1 MNKIYGFGSATM
13 DFRIITADYP
23 DDYKAKLLAQKT
35 SKLGGGA
42 IANCLVQVARL
53 GGETCYLGKLGNDSI
68 GKEII
73 SSLRSEKVSC
83 NNIIIDEFGCSPFNV
98 AVYQGEEQRRKGG
111 YLLPNSL
118 LSITKKDI
126 IKMTSIMKKDEWII
140 VEIGEIPLEKVLFFC
155 QEAKKKQVHI
165 LLDVDLD
172 PIKQCMGDVPLINNL
187 FMIADILLPN
197 IEALKSMY
205 NIDNKKVLLETLF
218 KQFNKPIVM
227 TAGEKGAYYISEFE
241 KYTNIL
247 ASKVE
252 VVDTVGAGDAFH
264 GGLLFGLANGWLLHE
279 AIKLG
284 IYCGG
289 KNCTQFGAREGMVD
303 FKESYK
309 RMDKDEFKQTLL
321 QDDGWGVS

>member
-1 MNKIYGFGSATM
+1 MKKIYGFGSATM
-13 DFRIITADYP
+13 DFRITTADYP
-23 DDYKAKLLAQKT
+23 DTYKSKLLAQKT

-53 GGETCYLGKLGNDSI
+53 GGKTCYLGKLGNDSI
-68 GKEII
+68 GKDII
-73 SSLRSEKVSC
+73 SSLKSEGISC
-83 NNIIIDEFGCSPFNV
+83 KHIVVDKSVCSPFNV
-98 AVYQGEEQRRKGG
+98 AVYQGEKMRRKGG

-126 IKMTSIMKKDEWII
+126 IKITSIMKKNDWVI

-155 QEAKKKQVHI
+155 QEAKKKHVHI

-172 PIKQCMGDVPLINNL
+172 PIKQCMGDISLINDI

-205 NIDNKKVLLETLF
+205 NIDDNKVLLERLF
-218 KQFNKPIVM
+218 EQFNKPIVM
-227 TAGEKGAYYISEFE
+227 TAGKKGAYYISEFE
-241 KYTNIL
+241 KYTNVL

-252 VVDTVGAGDAFH
+252 VIDTVGAGDAFH
-264 GGLLFGLANGWLLHE
+264 GGLLFGLANEWLLHE

-284 IYCGG
+284 VLCGG

-303 FKESYK
+303 FKELYNK
-309 RMDKDEFKQTLL
+309 VDKDEFKQTIL
-321 QDDGWGVS
+321 QDNVWKIS